1 MKYII
6 KQYDDCYFKDT
17 FEVQGTIIMV
27 NFTNVKNEAKIFDD
41 YDEAI
46 KTLNRIKCQNA
57 NVEEI

>member
-6 KQYDDCYFKDT
+6 KQYDDCYFTGT

-27 NFTNVKNEAKIFDD
+27 NFSNVKEDAKIFND

-57 NVEEI
+57 NVIEI